1 MFSLLMQMKLKA
13 YWQRLMHVAR
23 APAKASS
30 NESGIANALME
41 SSQARGLSPYQAE
54 ELRLAARAYL
64 SVVR

>member
-1 MFSLLMQMKLKA
+1 MFSLLTQMTLLS
-13 YWQRLMHVAR
+13 RLNRWMGAA
-23 APAKASS
+23 APAADG
-30 NESGIANALME
+30 ESGIANALME